1 MTKTFEALA
10 SGETLEIRIY
20 GAIGAGLFFNGA
32 TAQSVSDAIKY
43 TQHKRIVL
51 KINSPGGDAFEG
63 MAIRN
68 ILASQEVETVAEI
81 EGRAASA
88 ASIAAMGCKTIR
100 MFTGSAMMIHEASG
114 MPAGPMD
121 SRGVKKLAAALE
133 TLNDGMAAL
142 YAQRTGMSKKKCR
155 ELMADETWLSADQA
169 VKQKFADE
177 VVAEKREE
185 ALKVAASFDWQLFGY
200 RKVPARFKAANKD
213 SAALTEPPKLGDRIY
228 VDPARAHMPDAS
240 GYGTVEII
248 ASGPVL
254 GIRFDQEPDEIHKW
268 YTADEVQDEAT
279 EEPEAATAK
288 KMKMSA
294 EALMV
299 GASFSAKLLASRD
312 DIQPILPP
320 APTQEPDEEDDDDQ
334 DDDADGGDTQP
345 DVQPVTKEDLR
356 EAMESLAARQ
366 QVPPLSAAQNAE
378 ASATR
383 MRLDTMTIKLI
394 AAAAGLP
401 ADAEESAVITAV
413 SQLHAFV
420 GELKTLTKA
429 QSTDAVLGAIRGLQ
443 AAADQLP
450 VLTAK
455 VDEQAKALEQQERA
469 QLIAADKADP
479 KGRKLTPAL
488 EAMWASQPLDAFKAF
503 LAAAPHII
511 QMQGQD
517 KGQQQP
523 ALQSTEAAASGSTF
537 TSVVKHDGKAFED
550 MTPGELHNI
559 KFSGDEGA
567 AIYDALYR
575 NYVERGRPRAQGQQ
589 QRASA

>member
-32 TAQSVSDAIKY
+32 TAQSVSDAIKFNAP
-43 TQHKRIVL
+43 KRIVL

-68 ILASQEVETVAEI
+68 ILASQDVETVAEI

-88 ASIAAMGCKTIR
+88 ASIAAMGCNKVR

-200 RKVPARFKAANKD
+200 APPRLSAESEESTDEVPPPAPDEDDEEEKPRKRIPVDVPTTPLPPPVGDPPAQVPPQ
-213 SAALTEPPKLGDRIY
+213 SAA
-228 VDPARAHMPDAS
+228 
-240 GYGTVEII
+240 
-248 ASGPVL
+248 
-254 GIRFDQEPDEIHKW
+254 
-268 YTADEVQDEAT
+268 
-279 EEPEAATAK
+279 
-288 KMKMSA
+288 SA
-294 EALMV
+294 EA
-299 GASFSAKLLASRD
+299 
-312 DIQPILPP
+312 
-320 APTQEPDEEDDDDQ
+320 
-334 DDDADGGDTQP
+334 
-345 DVQPVTKEDLR
+345 
-356 EAMESLAARQ
+356 
-366 QVPPLSAAQNAE
+366 NA
-378 ASATR
+378 ATR
-383 MRLDTMTIKLI
+383 MRLDEMTIKLI

-429 QSTDAVLGAIRGLQ
+429 SSADAVIGAIRGLQ
-443 AAADQLP
+443 AAAEQLP

-511 QMQGQD
+511 QMQSQSS
-517 KGQQQP
+517 GQQQP
-523 ALQSTEAAASGSTF
+523 ALQSTEAAVSGSTF
-537 TSVVKHDGKAFED
+537 TNVVKHDGKAFED
-550 MTPGELHNI
+550 MTPAELHNI

-567 AIYDALYR
+567 AVYDALYR
-575 NYVERGRPRAQGQQ
+575 NYVERGRPRAQSQQ